1 MVAQTAVNHLVRG
14 SRNQDN
20 RFPMPKEFYTE
31 KDIEDLFN
39 RGVRSLQV
47 TENVVLTELAYEKAK
62 RLDFQL
68 ITDRADNPPA
78 APVRPY
84 ISEQQARRPV
94 PTIGPLT
101 PAREAQPKPASSAVR
116 ETSPGTSQGQM
127 ESDVEQRIRS
137 AVIARLG
144 NQVDAKLLDNIIHR
158 VVKGVGLK

>member
-1 MVAQTAVNHLVRG
+1 
-14 SRNQDN
+14 
-20 RFPMPKEFYTE
+20 MPKEFYTE

-39 RGVRSLQV
+39 RGVRSLRV

-84 ISEQQARRPV
+84 ISEQQTRRPV
-94 PTIGPLT
+94 ETIGPVAPAVESQPGPALT
-101 PAREAQPKPASSAVR
+101 PAL
-116 ETSPGTSQGQM
+116 SQGQR
-127 ESDVEQRIRS
+127 ENDIEQRIRS

>member
-1 MVAQTAVNHLVRG
+1 
-14 SRNQDN
+14 
-20 RFPMPKEFYTE
+20 MPKEFYTE
-31 KDIEDLFN
+31 KDIEDLFQ
-39 RGVRSLQV
+39 RGIKSLQI

-68 ITDRADNPPA
+68 ITDRVDNPPA

-84 ISEQQARRPV
+84 LSESPMQQTAHAKSTVAPV
-94 PTIGPLT
+94 FPIAAPQPQPTPPNTADI
-101 PAREAQPKPASSAVR
+101 EK
-116 ETSPGTSQGQM
+116 
-127 ESDVEQRIRS
+127 RIRS

>member
-1 MVAQTAVNHLVRG
+1 
-14 SRNQDN
+14 
-20 RFPMPKEFYTE
+20 MPKEFYTE

-39 RGVRSLQV
+39 RGIRSLQL

-84 ISEQQARRPV
+84 ISEQQTRRPV
-94 PTIGPLT
+94 PTVGSVT
-101 PAREAQPKPASSAVR
+101 PVVESQSKPAGSS
-116 ETSPGTSQGQM
+116 P
-127 ESDVEQRIRS
+127 SDVEARIRS

-144 NQVDAKLLDNIIHR
+144 NQLDAKLLDNIIHR
-158 VVKGVGLK
+158 VVKSVGLK